1 MWSFN
6 SRSLGWLFVLTMVQQ
21 SDKQIVVVF
30 IPTDLSELDN
40 SSQKRQITRLEGP
53 HPFPSLQAGS
63 PTAMSLLTNI
73 CSICSQ
79 SSPVMEIPHL
89 PQTANFPA
97 SFPSA
102 TESFIHYLTWISS
115 FATTGSHCFLSHLS
129 PTKRKKM
136 PYSLQQP
143 LNSYHLTNP
152 PSYSGYV
159 LLISRLQLFGH
170 YNLKNFPQNVMHFKS
185 FHCKVLLCCICF
197 TDLLRPL
204 LLSSATQGGTNTP
217 VSAVFADSKLQICL
231 ILIIAE

>member
-1 MWSFN
+1 MKFLSCP
-6 SRSLGWLFVLTMVQQ
+6 LGWLFVITVVQQ
-21 SDKQIVVVF
+21 CDKHAVVVF

-40 SSQKRQITRLEGP
+40 PSQNEQIKRLEGP

-79 SSPVMEIPHL
+79 SSPVLEIPHL

-102 TESFIHYLTWISS
+102 TESFIHYLTWISL
-115 FATTGSHCFLSHLS
+115 FATTGLHCFPSHLP
-129 PTKRKKM
+129 PTKEKKE

-143 LNSYHLTNP
+143 LNPYHLTNL
-152 PSYSGYV
+152 PSYSGYI
-159 LLISRLQLFGH
+159 LPISRLQLFGH

-185 FHCKVLLCCICF
+185 FHCKLLLCCICF
-197 TDLLRPL
+197 TESLRAL
-204 LLSSATQGGTNTP
+204 LLS
-217 VSAVFADSKLQICL
+217 
-231 ILIIAE
+231 